1 VPLLNS
7 SRARRIFGG
16 WSANVMQLLLALTQ
30 QIVLIPLFLKYWSS
44 DTLSAWLT
52 IFAAG
57 NLVLAADAG
66 LHAWSLNRF
75 LAFKSKIDCDR
86 RTSRYY
92 GAVFQLFACFTI
104 LLGVAI
110 SAMCALVVPSRLLGF
125 PAEQH
130 FDIAFVIMMLGS
142 VFTLPGN
149 LPSALYRARGLYG
162 RIVRVQA
169 VGTAIGQIGQIVGV
183 VATGSLLIVVLAFV
197 AGQIA
202 TTIFILFFDA
212 RRQFPFIGRLRRRIA
227 RITWRWTVGQFVG
240 AFPFSVMNFAE
251 VGLAYLSVLLI
262 GIFVSDRIAIAQWGL
277 TRTIA
282 NLLRGLCYQMT
293 LPIAAELGHDHAIGA
308 RDSLQR
314 LYARGSMILVLFA
327 SGTTSGLL
335 AFWRDF
341 FAIWTHGAI
350 PYDATL
356 TVTLLLGTCVAAPA
370 ILALSYANYS
380 NRGTLLLWTKS
391 TQLVIFLILSF
402 LLIPRLGPLGAA
414 IALVASDVV
423 AQSGILSFV
432 ILSETLRHPVRYAL
446 FLFGM
451 MVTIV
456 AAGAVLGVAFR
467 DLAPGTGV
475 VHFVI
480 ECTLWLLAVALVAS
494 PLAHRGVR
502 QRLTAALPG

>member
-1 VPLLNS
+1 MTLLSS
-7 SRARRIFGG
+7 SRTRRIFGG
-16 WSANVMQLLLALTQ
+16 WSANGVQLLLALTQ

-52 IFAAG
+52 IYAAG

-75 LAFKSKIDCDR
+75 LAFKSRNDCDR

-92 GAVFQLFACFTI
+92 GAVFQLFVCFTI
-104 LLGVAI
+104 VLAVALLAI
-110 SAMCALVVPSRLLGF
+110 CALFAPSRVLGF
-125 PAEQH
+125 AAEQH

-142 VFTLPGN
+142 VFTLPSN

-162 RIVRVQA
+162 RIARLQA
-169 VGTAIGQIGQIVGV
+169 VGIAIGQIGQVAGL
-183 VATGSLLIVVLAFV
+183 VATGSLLIVVVAFI
-197 AGQIA
+197 AGPIA
-202 TTIFILFFDA
+202 VTIFVLFVDTP
-212 RRQFPFIGRLRRRIA
+212 RQFPFIRRFRGRIS
-227 RITWRWTVGQFVG
+227 WRWTIGQFLG
-240 AFPFSVMNFAE
+240 AFPFSVMNLAE

-282 NLLRGLCYQMT
+282 NLVRGVCFQMT
-293 LPIAAELGHDHAIGA
+293 LPLAAELGHDHAIGA

-314 LYARGSMILVLFA
+314 LYVRGSTILVLFA
-327 SGTTSGLL
+327 STTTSGLL
-335 AFWRDF
+335 AFWPDF

-356 TVTLLLGTCVAAPA
+356 TITVLLGTCVTAPA

-391 TQLVIFLILSF
+391 TQLAIFLILSI

-414 IALVASDVV
+414 IALVSSDVI
-423 AQSGILSFV
+423 AQSGILSFIIV
-432 ILSETLRHPVRYAL
+432 RETLRHPGRYAL
-446 FLFGM
+446 FLAAM

-456 AAGAVLGVAFR
+456 LSGAALGVAMR
-467 DLAPGTGV
+467 DFAPGRGV

-480 ECTLWLLAVALVAS
+480 ECTLWLIVVAAVAS
-494 PLAHRGVR
+494 PLAHRGLR
-502 QRLTAALPG
+502 ERLIAALPG